1 LAKTEQAARK
11 TVARQKAPVGKSKS
25 NPFVSSLEKLPPSPR
40 KEDVR
45 SHDGGHVSKGGGF
58 RVSVTGSRWLG
69 YSKIGE
75 ICAIH
80 TKVNGSECGKLQ
92 DSVRIGDGV
101 SKVDDARTS
110 WGSGEG
116 EVK

>member
-1 LAKTEQAARK
+1 MDTIGEDGTGSKENCRQAEGTSWEK
-11 TVARQKAPVGKSKS
+11 QIQ
-25 NPFVSSLEKLPPSPR
+25 PFCSSLEKLPPSPR

-45 SHDGGHVSKGGGF
+45 SHDEGHVSKGGGF

-80 TKVNGSECGKLQ
+80 K
-92 DSVRIGDGV
+92 
-101 SKVDDARTS
+101 SK
-110 WGSGEG
+110 WI
-116 EVK
+116 